1 MKKPSFVAM
10 ALGIVFAVILFISY
24 SVWAGEKPQLK
35 FNGSTIIFPKED
47 KLTDLDISKFEF
59 EKSTIP
65 KELLFMFGKVYRG
78 EFKNMSNPGAT
89 AYIML
94 TKGVGN
100 YIFLYA
106 SFSTHYRGSYHS
118 EIVCP
123 SDILRRSDGFPC
135 SEKVVTAKG
144 TWRLYLKKGLPVL
157 YANDSFEADFQEAGN
172 KNVPN
177 GTSMRAS
184 VVEPAP
190 KKEPGRIKV
199 ENGFIVFPEDKMP
212 DVKIKEDLK
221 YSLSP
226 EAPEEIVAIQTKI
239 YGTRRPAGDK
249 MNYLI
254 PAGYDSQTKRIKLL
268 YVTNNKGTQWDP
280 IKILID
286 GIYSGSDG
294 SPVKYVTDKSDKP
307 WARLYILPEKQ
318 GFMLR
323 LAWQTG
329 GNADFFPVADLPM
342 K

>member
-144 TWRLYLKKGLPVL
+144 TW
-157 YANDSFEADFQEAGN
+157 NDSFEADFQEEVNIPEEIIN

-268 YVTNNKGTQWDP
+268 YVTNNK
-280 IKILID
+280 
-286 GIYSGSDG
+286 
-294 SPVKYVTDKSDKP
+294 VKYVTDKSDKP